1 MPRGFVFNSESVT
14 EGHPDKLCD
23 QISDAVVDHLL
34 AQDPCA
40 RVRAECAVSGAIV
53 FLACRFRSTGNV
65 DFARVA
71 RKVIARVGYN
81 LPEFSPQTCNILT
94 SPRALP
100 PEDDA
105 ASADEA
111 AAARKSCH
119 EGRVNPTQVTLFGY
133 ACADTPALLPYPIWL
148 AHQLTQR
155 LTKVRQSGEIRD
167 LSPDAKV
174 QAGIFYEDH
183 LPRRIHSI
191 TVNAHIQKEAP
202 ADEKKLSRRIRERV
216 IEPVLAPLALTIDTD
231 SRITVNPE
239 GFYQGGPVH
248 HSGLT
253 GRKNAIDTYG
263 EFSRHSGK
271 ALSGKDPM
279 RIDRCGAY
287 AARHAA
293 KNMVAAGL
301 AGRCEIMLSYSIG
314 RSEPVSV
321 TLESFGTGSLPDD
334 ALLELVRRHFDFK
347 LGSILDD
354 FDLCHLPA
362 RRPDGFYQHLAS
374 YGHFGREE
382 LDLPWE
388 RLDRVEILKAAG
400 AG

>member
-1 MPRGFVFNSESVT
+1 VT

-34 AQDPCA
+34 AQDPCS

-53 FLACRFRSTGNV
+53 FLACRFRSTGNI

-81 LPEFSPQTCNILT
+81 LPEFSPQTCNILS

-100 PEDDA
+100 LEEDT
-105 ASADEA
+105 SART
-111 AAARKSCH
+111 RKESCH
-119 EGRVNPTQVTLFGY
+119 KGMVNPTQVTVFGY
-133 ACADTPALLPYPIWL
+133 ACGDTSVLMPFPIWL

-155 LTKVRQSGEIRD
+155 LTEVRRSGEIKD

-174 QAGIFYEDH
+174 QAGILYEDH
-183 LPRRIHSI
+183 VPRRIHSI
-191 TVNAHIQKEAP
+191 SINAHIQKEAP
-202 ADEKKLSRRIRERV
+202 ADETKLSRRIRERV
-216 IEPVLAPLALTIDTD
+216 IEPVLAPLALTVDSDT
-231 SRITVNPE
+231 RITINPE

-271 ALSGKDPM
+271 ALSGKDPQ
-279 RIDRCGAY
+279 RVDRCGAY

-293 KNMVAAGL
+293 KNIVAAGL
-301 AGRCEIMLSYSIG
+301 AKRCEIMLSYSIG
-314 RSEPVSV
+314 RSEPVSI
-321 TLESFGTGSLPDD
+321 TLESFGTGSLSDET
-334 ALLELVRRHFDFK
+334 LLKLVRRHFDFH
-347 LGSILDD
+347 LGSIIDD

-362 RRPDGFYQHLAS
+362 KRADGFYQHLAS
-374 YGHFGREE
+374 YGHFGREA

-388 RLDRVEILKAAG
+388 RLDRVDLLEAAAAG
-400 AG
+400 

>member
-1 MPRGFVFNSESVT
+1 MSHGFVFNSESVT

-40 RVRAECAVSGAIV
+40 QVRAECAVSGAIV
-53 FLACRFRSTGNV
+53 FLACRFRSTGNI

-71 RKVIARVGYN
+71 RKVIARVGYD
-81 LPEFSPQTCNILT
+81 LPDFSPQTCNILT

-100 PEDDA
+100 PDGK
-105 ASADEA
+105 ASTRTAG
-111 AAARKSCH
+111 
-119 EGRVNPTQVTLFGY
+119 EGCRERLVNPTQVTVFGY
-133 ACADTPALLPYPIWL
+133 ACGDTAALLPYPIWL

-155 LTKVRQSGEIRD
+155 LNKVRRSGEIKD

-183 LPRRIHSI
+183 RPRRIHSI

-202 ADEKKLSRRIRERV
+202 ADEQKLSRRIRERV

-231 SRITVNPE
+231 TRITVNPE

-271 ALSGKDPM
+271 ALSGKDPR

-314 RSEPVSV
+314 HSEPVSV
-321 TLESFGTGSLPDD
+321 TLESFGTGIVPDQELL
-334 ALLELVRRHFDFK
+334 ALVQRHFDFH
-347 LGSILDD
+347 LANIVED
-354 FDLCHLPA
+354 FDLCNLPA
-362 RRPDGFYQHLAS
+362 KRADGFYQRLAS

-388 RLDRVEILKAAG
+388 RLDRVDLLKAAVKG
-400 AG
+400 

>member
-1 MPRGFVFNSESVT
+1 M
-14 EGHPDKLCD
+14 
-23 QISDAVVDHLL
+23 
-34 AQDPCA
+34 
-40 RVRAECAVSGAIV
+40 
-53 FLACRFRSTGNV
+53 
-65 DFARVA
+65 
-71 RKVIARVGYN
+71 
-81 LPEFSPQTCNILT
+81 
-94 SPRALP
+94 
-100 PEDDA
+100 
-105 ASADEA
+105 
-111 AAARKSCH
+111 
-119 EGRVNPTQVTLFGY
+119 VNPTQVTVFGY
-133 ACADTPALLPYPIWL
+133 ACGDTPALLPYPIWL
-148 AHQLTQR
+148 AHR
-155 LTKVRQSGEIRD
+155 LTRRLSQVRRSGEIRD

-174 QAGIFYEDH
+174 QAGIAYVDR

-202 ADEKKLSRRIRERV
+202 ADEKKLSRQIRELV
-216 IEPVLAPLALTIDTD
+216 IEPVLAPLALAIDTD
-231 SRITVNPE
+231 TRITVNPE

-271 ALSGKDPM
+271 ALSGKDPQ

-301 AGRCEIMLSYSIG
+301 AERCEIMLSYSIG
-314 RSEPVSV
+314 HSEPVSV
-321 TLESFGTGSLPDD
+321 TLESFGTGSLPDG
-334 ALLELVRRHFDFK
+334 ALLKLVRRHFDFQ
-347 LGSILDD
+347 LGSIIDD

-382 LDLPWE
+382 MDLPWE
-388 RLDRVEILKAAG
+388 RLDRVDRLKAAAKG
-400 AG
+400 